1 MSVVVR
7 SLACAEL
14 EARVPILVDLLRDSV
29 DAGAG
34 LGFMPPLDLDE
45 ASAYWRSLRPE
56 LQAGSRVLMVATLD
70 DRIVGS
76 GQLTIPPWATGRHR
90 AEVQKVFVA
99 GAWRGRG
106 VGAALMSALHA
117 WAWQRGRSL
126 VMLNTRRGS
135 PAEAFYTAIG
145 YRRVGVVPGYSVG
158 PAGERYDTL
167 QLYQELSFPMLLAS

>member
-7 SLACAEL
+7 SLGAAEL
-14 EARVPILVDLLRDSV
+14 EDRVQVLVELLQDAV

-34 LGFMPPLDLDE
+34 LGFLPPLDLDE
-45 ASAYWRSLRPE
+45 ARAYWYSLRPE
-56 LQAGSRVLMVATLD
+56 LQAGTRVLMVAYLD
-70 DRIVGS
+70 DRIVGT
-76 GQLTIPPWATGRHR
+76 GQLTNPPWATGRHR
-90 AEVQKVFVA
+90 AEVQKVMVA
-99 GAWRGRG
+99 SAWRGRG

-126 VMLNTRRGS
+126 VMLNTRRGT
-135 PAEAFYTAIG
+135 PAEAFYTALG